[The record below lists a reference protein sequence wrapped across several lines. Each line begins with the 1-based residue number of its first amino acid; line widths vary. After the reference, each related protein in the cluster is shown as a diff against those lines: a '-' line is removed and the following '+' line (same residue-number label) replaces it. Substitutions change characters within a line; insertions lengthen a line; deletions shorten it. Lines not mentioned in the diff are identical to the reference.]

1 MFIAACLLTVVQCTI
16 LVV

>member
-1 MFIAACLLTVVQCTI
+1 MFIAACLLTVLQCTI